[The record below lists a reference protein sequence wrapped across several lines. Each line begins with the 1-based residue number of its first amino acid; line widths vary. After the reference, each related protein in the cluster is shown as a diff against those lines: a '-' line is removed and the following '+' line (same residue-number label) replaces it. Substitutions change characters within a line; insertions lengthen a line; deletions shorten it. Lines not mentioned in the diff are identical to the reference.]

1 MLLSRHDGTGKLW
14 PLFALLLTQLA
25 NVDANAN
32 SDALQTAKQQNQAQG
47 KAPLLAREALLRPET
62 ISDVQMSPDGRF
74 LLFRQH
80 NEQQSDLMLRAIDN
94 EQLIRVQ
101 ADAQRVN
108 AQWSGDSQTLWLA
121 DPLGLSLYDIASQ
134 RGKRLWKW
142 DEKRRQQFWGVESAA
157 PNFAL
162 MREKVADG
170 NRWLYRYLLLDRKG
184 QMRVL
189 HESRFSL
196 HSVAIDTN
204 GELLYSIGYE
214 GDSYDKIVRRY
225 QQGKSR
231 ELMRCVGVQR
241 CQLVGHDDQRLFVLG
256 YHNEK
261 TGGDD
266 KLQLQSRTDT
276 SITWQ
281 TLHRDPSDIADAS
294 AVLWS
299 AHEQNWLAVAYH
311 PDRRRW
317 YGNGE
322 QRQKQIDVLQ
332 AQLPDASLYLQ
343 ASENGKRWLVQA
355 KRADWPFDRYFLFM
369 PETLISKPLFE
380 NETKSELTATMVKA
394 IPFSYRAGDD
404 MLLHAYVFL
413 PKGVAL
419 NKAPIVAN
427 LHGGPYNRDRDDYT
441 PITQLL
447 VNRGYVVVTPNFR
460 ASTGYGLHYLLS
472 AGGDFGKGKVLQD
485 IIDSLDHLLAQGIGD
500 RKQQAVIGHSFG
512 GYASLLAVSHFPHR
526 FRFAVASAAPM
537 DFYWGMGW
545 IAKNGGSA
553 LPADGPPAEL
563 FFHHHGMPFTD
574 KHWQQQMR
582 DESPWVHIKS
592 LQTPLY
598 LWAGAKDDRV
608 PLKEVVHYAGDVKRH
623 GKPLT
628 LLIDPDTGHNP
639 DDRLNFEA
647 LVYLIEAAA
656 DQHFS
661 GGLTPPASL
670 LKRFVEKHTRID
682 SNQLVTDQ
690 KP

>member
-1 MLLSRHDGTGKLW
+1 MLLSQHDGKGTLW
-14 PLFALLLTQLA
+14 PLFALLLTLLV
-25 NVDANAN
+25 NLDANADSN
-32 SDALQTAKQQNQAQG
+32 ALQTAKQQSQAQG
-47 KAPLLAREALLRPET
+47 KAPLLAREAFLQPDT
-62 ISDVQMSPDGRF
+62 VSDVQMSPDGRF
-74 LLFRQH
+74 LLFRQR
-80 NEQQSDLMLRAIDN
+80 NEQQSDLMLRAIDD
-94 EQLIRVQ
+94 EPLVRVQ
-101 ADAQRVN
+101 ADAQRVK

-121 DPLGLSLYDIASQ
+121 DAQGLSLYDIASQ

-142 DEKRRQQFWGVESAA
+142 DEKRRQQFWGVDSAA

-162 MREKVADG
+162 MREKVADDG
-170 NRWLYRYLLLDRKG
+170 RWLYRYLLIDRKG
-184 QMRVL
+184 QTRVL

-196 HSVAIDTN
+196 HSVALN
-204 GELLYSIGYE
+204 AHGELLYSIGYE
-214 GDSYDKIVRRY
+214 GDRYDKVIRRY
-225 QQGKSR
+225 QPGKSR

-241 CQLVGHDDQRLFVLG
+241 CQLIGHDDQRLFVLG

-261 TGGDD
+261 TGSED
-266 KLQLQSRTDT
+266 KLHLQSQTNT
-276 SITWQ
+276 ATAWQ
-281 TLHRDPSDIADAS
+281 PLHRDPNDIADVS

-299 AHEQNWLAVAYH
+299 AHERDWLAVAYH
-311 PDRRRW
+311 PDRRQW

-322 QRQKQIDVLQ
+322 QRQKQLDALQ

-343 ASENGKRWLVQA
+343 TSEDGKRWLVQA
-355 KRADWPFDRYFLFM
+355 KRADWPFDRYFLFA
-369 PETLISKPLFE
+369 PETLTLKPLFA
-380 NETKSELTATMVKA
+380 NETKNELTAALVNA
-394 IPFSYRAGDD
+394 IPFSYHASDG

-419 NKAPIVAN
+419 TKAPIIAN

-485 IIDSLDHLLAQGIGD
+485 IIDSLEHLLVQGIGD
-500 RKQQAVIGHSFG
+500 RQQQAVIGHSFG
-512 GYASLLAVSHFPHR
+512 GYASLLAVSHFPNR

-553 LPADGPPAEL
+553 IPADGPPAEL
-563 FFHHHGMPFTD
+563 FFQHHGMPFTD
-574 KHWQQQMR
+574 KRWQQQMR
-582 DESPWVHIKS
+582 DESPWEHIKA
-592 LQTPLY
+592 LQAPLY

-608 PLKEVVHYAGDVKRH
+608 PLKEVVHYAGEVKRH
-623 GKPLT
+623 DKPLT

-639 DDRLNFEA
+639 DARLNFEA
-647 LVYLIEAAA
+647 IVYLIEAAA
-656 DQHFS
+656 NQHFS
-661 GGLTPPASL
+661 GGLTAPAPM
-670 LKRFVEKHTRID
+670 LKRFIEKHTRID
-682 SNQLVTDQ
+682 SNRLVTDV